1 VLKSPPIANL
11 QNVMGKDKI
20 QLKTLEMNHIKV
32 NLGIVFILL
41 SLPTLVTGQNTGWNN
56 IGGSWEKNGYIDGA
70 GPTSDSVLWETTS
83 SGIFGTPIYIEG
95 NYLVTMRFQS
105 PTYAP
110 VECFDLTT
118 GSLLWSVDVTNSTGR
133 SLPVGLRDNR
143 VIVMRYTESQNDS
156 LYALD
161 VSDGSH
167 IWTSNV
173 NVAAYITE
181 SGVFDSIGNF
191 YIYGNLKTYKINP
204 VNGQMI
210 WQTTTVPMASGSGEM
225 SINQDNNTGYTLENI
240 NGISY
245 VYAIDLFNGQKKYSH
260 IVAELQPGGNVPQ
273 SALMVGNN
281 GVIYVQLTEDN
292 VAALSDDGT
301 QLTLLWQTEIYG
313 NCSFSTMCVG
323 SDGSVY
329 APSNGKIVRLDPATG
344 SVIDSSVSITQ
355 GGFYSPRISATNNNM
370 IYATNAE
377 NGVYAFDLS
386 LNMVWSDVLNFT
398 NTSGVCFAANGLAAV
413 SGSNKIRVYT
423 PTFTSGTYEVD
434 DVIARVYP
442 NPASAYLMLEL
453 STEIVGG
460 TFSLKDIKGRVIS
473 NGSVSKNTIVPLDGI
488 PQGLYFLQ
496 IDGVHQLFKIV
507 KH

>member
-1 VLKSPPIANL
+1 MNQI
-11 QNVMGKDKI
+11 KI
-20 QLKTLEMNHIKV
+20 K
-32 NLGIVFILL
+32 LGILFVLMSI
-41 SLPTLVTGQNTGWNN
+41 SALVKGQNTDWNN
-56 IGGSWEKNGYIDGA
+56 IGGNWGKNGYVDVA
-70 GPTSDSVLWETTS
+70 GPTTDSVLWETTS
-83 SGIFGTPIYIEG
+83 SGLFGTPIYIEG

-105 PTYAP
+105 TTYAP

-118 GSLLWSVDVTNSTGR
+118 GNLLWSVDITNSTGR
-133 SLPVGLRDNR
+133 SLPVGLRDSR
-143 VIVMRYTESQNDS
+143 VFVMRYTESQNDS
-156 LYALD
+156 LYALN

-173 NVAAYITE
+173 NVATYITE

-204 VNGQMI
+204 ANGQMV
-210 WQTTTVPMASGSGEM
+210 WQTSTKPLASGSGEM
-225 SINQDNNTGYTLENI
+225 SINQSNNTGYTLENT

-245 VYAIDLFNGQKKYSH
+245 VWAIDLFNGNKKYSH
-260 IVAELQPGGNVPQ
+260 VVNELQPGGNLPQ

-301 QLTLLWQTEIYG
+301 QLNLLWQTEIYG

-329 APSNGKIVRLDPATG
+329 APSNGKIVRLDSLTG
-344 SVIDSSVSITQ
+344 IVSDSSVSITQ
-355 GGFYSPRISATNNNM
+355 GGFYSPRISATNNNI
-370 IYATNAE
+370 IYATNGE

-386 LNMVWSDVLNFT
+386 LNLLWSDVLNFT
-398 NTSGVCFAANGLAAV
+398 NTSGVCYAANGLAAV

-423 PTFTSGTYEVD
+423 PTMPTGIYEVN
-434 DVIARVYP
+434 DVFARVYP
-442 NPASAYLMLEL
+442 NPASSYFVLDVGN
-453 STEIVGG
+453 EIFGSA
-460 TFSLKDIKGRVIS
+460 FKLIDIQGNEIKTGI
-473 NGSVSKNTIVPLDGI
+473 VSKNTIIQLDRF
-488 PQGLYFLQ
+488 PQGLYFLR
-496 IDGVHQLFKIV
+496 IDGVNQSFKII